1 VSDPGQ
7 QWAIIQGDA
16 REVLAGMTFG
26 SLFAGIGGLDLGL
39 ERAGML
45 CKWQGEIDGYC
56 LKVLEKHWPNV
67 RRYGDVR
74 ECGRQNLEPVD
85 LICGGFPC
93 QDVSV
98 AGRRKGLAG
107 SRSGLWFEFHR
118 VLEELRPRW
127 VVIENV
133 PGLLSS
139 RQGRDFALI
148 LRGLAELGYLSAW
161 RILDAQYFG
170 VAQRR
175 RRVFIVG
182 HLGDGRAA
190 QVLFE
195 PTCGPRD
202 TPPSREAGARVAD
215 PLTESFAKHRG
226 ASAGKDSYPR
236 NMIVEETLAW
246 HENKAGELTPSDH
259 MKALRSGASHSYQGV
274 AYNIQ
279 QNDGGEHRRKDRP
292 EGGMY
297 VKETDKALTV
307 GTTDRTVV
315 ASTLV
320 SPQKQWNSEQA
331 LPNLVV
337 GFDKSRGT
345 VSGDVSAPLRCN
357 SAESPGVNDGKADN
371 QCVLY
376 RDPDH
381 YGLAINAEDSVSP
394 PLVGGQSGGGGT
406 NNRPHVLAVSENQRA
421 ELRLTPY
428 SRQLTSGGGKPGQG
442 YPAVLTVGTLSASDG
457 EWSYLTNQAVDA
469 GYMQLTQYG
478 VRRLTPVEC
487 ERLQGFP
494 DNFTAGQSDSKRYK
508 QLGNAVCVPVAEWI
522 GRRIMLNIPGEATEE
537 GNGQCQT

>member
-1 VSDPGQ
+1 
-7 QWAIIQGDA
+7 
-16 REVLAGMTFG
+16 
-26 SLFAGIGGLDLGL
+26 
-39 ERAGML
+39 ML

-297 VKETDKALTV
+297 VSETDTALTV

-315 ASTLV
+315 L
-320 SPQKQWNSEQA
+320 
-331 LPNLVV
+331 

-345 VSGDVSAPLRCN
+345 VSGDIAAPLRCN
-357 SAESPGVNDGKADN
+357 SAQSPGVNDGKADN
-371 QCVLY
+371 QCVA
-376 RDPDH
+376 
-381 YGLAINAEDSVSP
+381 LAFAGMAQAGAGWAPPSCPTSEDLALPLDTKRAQSV
-394 PLVGGQSGGGGT
+394 
-406 NNRPHVLAVSENQRA
+406 VLAVSENQRA

-442 YPAVLTVGTLSASDG
+442 YPAVVYQESQYGIKKYD
-457 EWSYLTNQAVDA
+457 NA
-469 GYMQLTQYG
+469 GSLRSGRIPEHQMLMRQYG

-494 DNFTAGQSDSKRYK
+494 DDWTAGQSDSKRYK

-522 GRRIMLNIPGEATEE
+522 GRRIMLNTPGEATE
-537 GNGQCQT
+537 

>member
-1 VSDPGQ
+1 M
-7 QWAIIQGDA
+7 
-16 REVLAGMTFG
+16 LTFG
-26 SLFAGIGGLDLGL
+26 SLFAGVGGLDLGL
-39 ERAGML
+39 ERAGIL
-45 CKWQGEIDGYC
+45 CKWQVEIDGYC
-56 LKVLEKHWPNV
+56 QKVLEKHWPNV
-67 RRYGDVR
+67 KRYGDVR
-74 ECGRQNLEPVD
+74 ECGQHNLEPVD

-118 VLEELRPRW
+118 VLEELRPRS

-139 RQGRDFALI
+139 HQGQDFALM

-195 PTCGPRD
+195 PTCGSRN
-202 TPPSREAGARVAD
+202 TPPSREAGARVA
-215 PLTESFAKHRG
+215 SFALGGFGGYREG
-226 ASAGKDSYPR
+226 LTSLRVGGGNDSQGL
-236 NMIVEETLAW
+236 LAW

-292 EGGMY
+292 DGGMY
-297 VKETDKALTV
+297 VSETDTALTV

-315 ASTLV
+315 L
-320 SPQKQWNSEQA
+320 
-331 LPNLVV
+331 
-337 GFDKSRGT
+337 GFDKSRAT

-357 SAESPGVNDGKADN
+357 SAQSPGVNDGKADN

-376 RDPDH
+376 RDPEH
-381 YGLAINAEDSVSP
+381 YGLAISAENDVSP

-406 NNRPHVLAVSENQRA
+406 NNRPHVLALSENQRA

-442 YPAVLTVGTLSASDG
+442 YPAVVYQESQYGIKKY
-457 EWSYLTNQAVDA
+457 EEA
-469 GYMQLTQYG
+469 GSLRSGRIPEHQMLLRDYG

-494 DNFTAGQSDSKRYK
+494 DNWTAGQSDSKRYK

-522 GRRIMLNIPGEATEE
+522 GRRIVVASG
-537 GNGQCQT
+537 